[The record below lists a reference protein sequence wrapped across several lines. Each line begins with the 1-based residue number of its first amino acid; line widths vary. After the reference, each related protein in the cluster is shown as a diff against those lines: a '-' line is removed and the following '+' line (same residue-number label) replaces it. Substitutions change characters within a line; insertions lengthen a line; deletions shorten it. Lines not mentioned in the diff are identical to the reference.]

1 MNILIGF
8 FANIQNHRYIQGET
22 EVVGERSHHLF
33 MVNLKFFAKKV
44 QENALKS
51 QSLNANI
58 STHLRSE
65 NQTNL

>member
-33 MVNLKFFAKKV
+33 MVNLKFFAKKSAGKCV
-44 QENALKS
+44 EESIFKCEYQYPS
-51 QSLNANI
+51 QK
-58 STHLRSE
+58 
-65 NQTNL
+65 